1 MSLVNLK
8 DTDIFLNKLT
18 FVDGTSQSA
27 GLNPTNLTYYNIP
40 PVATLTQGIWNV
52 AQTTDA
58 FDVGIYLV
66 HYKAQVYTPDNNAMT
81 NIQMECIDSTTTTQ
95 ILGSQFVWNVETSN
109 LFNCVR
115 SIDKTMTFFWNN
127 LTVGNT
133 FTLQTNVVS
142 LQGGVGFTYTLAT
155 GGVVQ
160 LIKIG

>member
-1 MSLVNLK
+1 M
-8 DTDIFLNKLT
+8 
-18 FVDGTSQSA
+18 
-27 GLNPTNLTYYNIP
+27 
-40 PVATLTQGIWNV
+40 
-52 AQTTDA
+52 
-58 FDVGIYLV
+58 
-66 HYKAQVYTPDNNAMT
+66 
-81 NIQMECIDSTTTTQ
+81 
-95 ILGSQFVWNVETSN
+95 NVETSN